1 MKALRNY
8 ILLLLLLMLAF
19 HSATAQQSYDSS
31 FKTTYYEQKVS
42 LFRLLPDTKKEI
54 VFLGN
59 SITDIGE
66 WVEIWNNKKIRNR
79 GISGDNTFG
88 VLARLDEVLSSK
100 PAKLFIMIGIND
112 IAKGTPDNII
122 IRNYNAIIDQVLKA
136 SPKTKLYVQSI
147 LPANN
152 NFKEFVRHQNKEQ
165 HIKAINEALQ
175 NICAE
180 RSIFY
185 VDLHSRFVDAEGKLD
200 KQYTNDGLHINGYGY
215 MLWKSILQEKG
226 YLK

>member
-8 ILLLLLLMLAF
+8 ILLLLVWMLAL

-66 WVEIWNNKKIRNR
+66 WAEIWNNKKIRNR

-175 NICAE
+175 NICAW

-185 VDLHSRFVDAEGKLD
+185 IDLYNRFVDAEGKLD

>member
-8 ILLLLLLMLAF
+8 ILMLLVWMLAL

-66 WVEIWNNKKIRNR
+66 WAEIWNNKKIRNR

-175 NICAE
+175 NICAW

-185 VDLHSRFVDAEGKLD
+185 IDLYNRFVDAEGKLD